1 MWWFTME
8 KQLIPGVCGMVA
20 SLGCSQVEGEWLLA
34 WLTTVEPLDW
44 LEKSWNTCTLHFLHY
59 SIGHNEEC
67 LYVAWGVSYPGV
79 VYTIYGT
86 SE

>member
-79 VYTIYGT
+79 VYTIYG
-86 SE
+86 